1 MRGASP
7 LCRDLKPI
15 KKVSY
20 FCVRDH
26 MRNEPARFA
35 GISLFLSEISAG
47 LKIFHV
53 IAKKLSARQSE
64 LAPLMFSPPK
74 KLNKN
79 CGNKSVYFEWQY

>member
-7 LCRDLKPI
+7 VRRASSLCRDLEAI

-35 GISLFLSEISAG
+35 GISLLLSEISVKRADDF
-47 LKIFHV
+47 I
-53 IAKKLSARQSE
+53 
-64 LAPLMFSPPK
+64 M
-74 KLNKN
+74 
-79 CGNKSVYFEWQY
+79 